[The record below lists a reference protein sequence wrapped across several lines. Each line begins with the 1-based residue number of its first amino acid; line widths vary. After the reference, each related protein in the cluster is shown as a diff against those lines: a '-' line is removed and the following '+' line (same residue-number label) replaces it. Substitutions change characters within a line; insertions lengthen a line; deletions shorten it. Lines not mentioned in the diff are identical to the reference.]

1 MKNPT
6 RTKTMVSPGSA
17 PTLGA
22 DNNRPYHSIAWD
34 IPLVGDKFYLQQA
47 SDYFHCLANSFYV
60 KGTPHPF
67 EWEIGSMFFYA
78 ENLL

>member
-22 DNNRPYHSIAWD
+22 DNNSLYHNIAWD
-34 IPLVGDKFYLQQA
+34 IPLVGDKFYL
-47 SDYFHCLANSFYV
+47 
-60 KGTPHPF
+60 
-67 EWEIGSMFFYA
+67 
-78 ENLL
+78 